1 MSCFCLKDILC
12 YRKEGRIPVTLIS
25 HIQFAS
31 EYDSSR
37 VRKSLLAQKRPSLW
51 LVALDQIGSSKRS
64 LPRRRLVSGTTST
77 TVKSHVSLLVFSVRK
92 DSTKKLSKEKSKVRE
107 NCQSSFFSF
116 PLGSW
121 RRWQSLGS
129 WNPSSWNTV
138 AIDIHFSRL
147 NMIFFFFFCY
157 ISLSH
162 FSTAVV

>member
-37 VRKSLLAQKRPSLW
+37 VRKSLLFSQKTFLASCVRH
-51 LVALDQIGSSKRS
+51 QIGSGKGYFQEEDYLVIPLVLWS
-64 LPRRRLVSGTTST
+64 LMCHCWSFLSG
-77 TVKSHVSLLVFSVRK
+77 K

-107 NCQSSFFSF
+107 NCQRSFFFF

-121 RRWQSLGS
+121 RRWQSLGLKS
-129 WNPSSWNTV
+129 FLKTV
-138 AIDIHFSRL
+138 RTYFFPRV
-147 NMIFFFFFCY
+147 NMIFFFSATYLCR
-157 ISLSH
+157 ISQLQ
-162 FSTAVV
+162 